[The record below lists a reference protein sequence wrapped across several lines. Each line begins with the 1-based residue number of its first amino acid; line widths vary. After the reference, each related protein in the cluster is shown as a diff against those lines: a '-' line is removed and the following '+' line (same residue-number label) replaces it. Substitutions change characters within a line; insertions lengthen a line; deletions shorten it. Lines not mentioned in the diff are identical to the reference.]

1 MLDNIKLIVAVLLIA
16 GGIGGFYYYADQSQ
30 LLRVAGLLVIAGVAI
45 AIAMQTQLGRGIWEF
60 ATDAR
65 AEVRKVVWPTRQ
77 ETVQTT
83 LVVVVVVLLVAI
95 ILWVLDMTLLWAVR
109 SLVG

>member
-1 MLDNIKLIVAVLLIA
+1 MVDKIKLIVAVLLIA

-30 LLRVAGLLVIAGVAI
+30 LLRVAGLLAVAGVAI
-45 AIAMQTQLGRGIWEF
+45 AIGIQTEIGRSIWAF

-77 ETVQTT
+77 ETIQTT
-83 LVVVVVVLLVAI
+83 LVVVVVVVLVAI

-109 SLVG
+109 SLTG